1 MLKTANKGQWVINH
15 RQLSLQNG
23 TKVVELDPKQYALLV
38 LLLKFKHQDV
48 SKSQILSE
56 VWGQRVVSE
65 DAIYVAINGLRRL
78 LGDDA
83 KSPKYIKTISGVGY
97 RWVGPPM
104 CDALPSSLDS
114 FLLKAALCLVAVSFV
129 VFWQMPRSPVKQVI
143 PDHLT
148 EPFNHARFIV
158 NNHPEQL
165 DKAISLLKSISV
177 EQPDL
182 ADPIYWLAKAHFS
195 QLQPMST
202 SYQHDK
208 QHIKTILERVLSSH
222 PEHKGANLLYAK
234 LIFMGEMN
242 IQEAEAYF
250 LNALPQSEA
259 HHMYGQY
266 LLAVGRTDEAMYHI
280 EIYQSM
286 EPDGYSSESVAWVYM
301 MSQQFDKAFEAL
313 DRLRPYSQS
322 NKFYHVCLRAIYEQ
336 LGHFDLALEELIWVM
351 KYEGY
356 SDSDINMIE
365 KHFAAHGMKGV
376 YRWLLYHDTRKA
388 DVGHYSAP
396 MSQARY
402 AAAIGDTQLALHYL
416 EQSRLAGQYAFMWI
430 AADPHFLSLKQ
441 EKGFTQLVQNHIL
454 KVGISDI

>member
-15 RQLSLQNG
+15 RQLSLQDG

-97 RWVGPPM
+97 RWVGPPL

-114 FLLKAALCLVAVSFV
+114 FLLKAALCLVAISFV
-129 VFWQMPRSPVKQVI
+129 VFWQMPRAPVKQVI
-143 PDHLT
+143 PDHLA
-148 EPFNHARFIV
+148 EPFNHARFII

-165 DKAISLLKSISV
+165 DRAISLLKSISI
-177 EQPDL
+177 EAPQL
-182 ADPIYWLAKAHFS
+182 SEPIYWLAKAHFS
-195 QLQPMST
+195 QLDPKSDNY
-202 SYQHDK
+202 SEGK
-208 QHIKTILERVLSSH
+208 LHIKTILERVLSDY
-222 PEHKGANLLYAK
+222 PEHKEANLLYAK
-234 LIFMGEMN
+234 LIFMGNMN
-242 IQEAEAYF
+242 TKDAEVYF
-250 LNALPQSEA
+250 LNALPNSEA

-266 LLAVGRTDEAMYHI
+266 LLALGRNDEAMHHI
-280 EIYQSM
+280 RTYQTM

-301 MSQQFDKAFEAL
+301 MSQQFDEAFEVL
-313 DRLRPYSQS
+313 DRLRPYAQS
-322 NKFYHVCLRAIYEQ
+322 NRFYHVCLRAIYEQ
-336 LGHFDLALEELIWVM
+336 LGRFDLALQELIWVM

-356 SDSDINMIE
+356 TESEITMIE
-365 KHFAAHGMKGV
+365 KQFATQGMEGV
-376 YRWLLYHDTRKA
+376 YRWLLYQDTRRA
-388 DVGHYSAP
+388 DIGHYDAP

-402 AAAIGDTQLALHYL
+402 ATAIGDKQLALHYL
-416 EQSRLAGQYAFMWI
+416 EQSRLAGQYAFLWI
-430 AADPHFLSLKQ
+430 AADPHFLSLRQ
-441 EKGFTQLVQNHIL
+441 DEKFTQLVQNHIL
-454 KVGISDI
+454 KADISDI